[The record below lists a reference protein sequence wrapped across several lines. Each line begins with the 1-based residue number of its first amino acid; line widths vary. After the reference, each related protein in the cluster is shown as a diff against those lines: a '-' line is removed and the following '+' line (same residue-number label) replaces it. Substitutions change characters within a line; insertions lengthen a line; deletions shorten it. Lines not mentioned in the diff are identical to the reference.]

1 MDTTQLGYLAA
12 LLTTGSF
19 LPQVLHTLRTRDTH
33 SISLSMYLML
43 VCGTGTWL
51 LYGLSIAALP
61 VVLANALSMLMSSVI
76 LVVKL
81 REVVRTRTAKSAP

>member
-19 LPQVLHTLRTRDTH
+19 LPQVLYTLRTRDTR

-51 LYGLSIAALP
+51 LYGLSISALP

-76 LVVKL
+76 LIVKL

>member
-19 LPQVLHTLRTRDTH
+19 LPQVLYTLRTRDTR

-51 LYGLSIAALP
+51 LYGLSISALP

-76 LVVKL
+76 LVMKL
-81 REVVRTRTAKSAP
+81 REVVRMRTAKSAP

>member
-1 MDTTQLGYLAA
+1 MDTAQLGYLAA

-19 LPQVLHTLRTRDTH
+19 LPQVLYTLRTRDTR

-51 LYGLSIAALP
+51 LYGLSISALP

-76 LVVKL
+76 LVMKL
-81 REVVRTRTAKSAP
+81 REVVRMRTAKSAP